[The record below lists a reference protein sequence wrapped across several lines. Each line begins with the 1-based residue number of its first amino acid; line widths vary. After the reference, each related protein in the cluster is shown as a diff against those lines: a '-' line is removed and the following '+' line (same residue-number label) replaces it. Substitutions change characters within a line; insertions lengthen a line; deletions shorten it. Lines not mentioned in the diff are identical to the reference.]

1 MYAVVLFKETEEV
14 EVVPSV
20 WLNVDKLLCLWPS
33 YKSTVRVRKAV
44 ELQET
49 PTETWDKH
57 EVRVLHETVTY
68 EKARKKLRRA
78 TETSD
83 LNTTDDEQTRKRKP
97 STKLSFLEDE
107 EDFSISKNV
116 RSSQRMPLLP
126 TPPLFPTTVASPSS
140 SSSSSSSKNTSNSE
154 DGNISSD
161 DRNYNSN
168 TSSNDTGTGNRDKS
182 SYVPLSDRD
191 RMIFTILEEIKGQ
204 GRQNTLMLQALLKR
218 QPHVEQEHGS
228 LRLDEF
234 RFPLD
239 TKEDIDRVE
248 RMLMDQAT
256 EKALI
261 THICSLG
268 GTTADDIIRRMMSH
282 VLTNNLA
289 RGYNWL
295 GRGNKSPFSVL
306 ALARVIK
313 AAAKKSSVTEAD
325 TEARMRSWLKYS
337 GDRDGGRKRRAE
349 KKKDAEPANAATIA
363 AASAASDIEED

>member
-1 MYAVVLFKETEEV
+1 MM
-14 EVVPSV
+14 
-20 WLNVDKLLCLWPS
+20 N
-33 YKSTVRVRKAV
+33 
-44 ELQET
+44 
-49 PTETWDKH
+49 KH
-57 EVRVLHETVTY
+57 G
-68 EKARKKLRRA
+68 
-78 TETSD
+78 SG
-83 LNTTDDEQTRKRKP
+83 
-97 STKLSFLEDE
+97 
-107 EDFSISKNV
+107 I
-116 RSSQRMPLLP
+116 
-126 TPPLFPTTVASPSS
+126 ASPSS

>member
-1 MYAVVLFKETEEV
+1 
-14 EVVPSV
+14 
-20 WLNVDKLLCLWPS
+20 
-33 YKSTVRVRKAV
+33 
-44 ELQET
+44 
-49 PTETWDKH
+49 
-57 EVRVLHETVTY
+57 
-68 EKARKKLRRA
+68 
-78 TETSD
+78 
-83 LNTTDDEQTRKRKP
+83 
-97 STKLSFLEDE
+97 
-107 EDFSISKNV
+107 
-116 RSSQRMPLLP
+116 MPLLP

-256 EKALI
+256 EKALVCDRCTI
-261 THICSLG
+261 G

-349 KKKDAEPANAATIA
+349 KKKDEEPANAATIA

>member
-1 MYAVVLFKETEEV
+1 MKKIFHKQECEIIKGCPLA
-14 EVVPSV
+14 
-20 WLNVDKLLCLWPS
+20 N
-33 YKSTVRVRKAV
+33 STFV
-44 ELQET
+44 
-49 PTETWDKH
+49 
-57 EVRVLHETVTY
+57 
-68 EKARKKLRRA
+68 
-78 TETSD
+78 S
-83 LNTTDDEQTRKRKP
+83 NN
-97 STKLSFLEDE
+97 S
-107 EDFSISKNV
+107 SII
-116 RSSQRMPLLP
+116 QQQQQQ
-126 TPPLFPTTVASPSS
+126 
-140 SSSSSSSKNTSNSE
+140 NTSNSE

-204 GRQNTLMLQALLKR
+204 GRQNTRMLQALLKQ

-234 RFPLD
+234 WFPLD

-313 AAAKKSSVTEAD
+313 AATKKSSVTEAEHRGQD
-325 TEARMRSWLKYS
+325 EELAKVQRRPGW
-337 GDRDGGRKRRAE
+337 GRKEGR
-349 KKKDAEPANAATIA
+349 KKKGKYMMLP
-363 AASAASDIEED
+363 